1 MAGGSGDG
9 VFDDHRALEL
19 SSAAWDNFRQVGDL
33 NGAANALRSLVSAKC
48 ALLDH
53 DVVELARAGV
63 DVCHNSRGRQL
74 GTELAEAKML
84 LAFAEAAC
92 RSEPS
97 SILCSE
103 AIAATEKAHETF
115 LATGDA
121 VHRAESCV
129 WLAKLHVCQCREEN
143 SDSEHL
149 RLSKKASALA
159 FQIADLSGDTRGKAK
174 AWLAMAAA
182 AFVEDGEW
190 QPPAEKA
197 LEASQDV
204 GDPELEVE
212 ARLALASWHLQ
223 KGAPASC
230 LEHAQEVLDIL
241 QEQGA
246 GSHRQLEATRL
257 ACAAHVELEN
267 PGHAQRLARELLRS
281 AQVDST
287 LKVQAYA
294 SRLVASVQLA
304 AGDLDSESGAIVAAE
319 RAASLSRSCSDL
331 QAEARA
337 VLLVLQ
343 AARRK
348 LAKAPLSGQ
357 EGAKKTCLLAMQT
370 AFGLAD
376 ARDGLQLAVELL
388 GSTVETLSLLGKAS
402 EALPLATR
410 LQAVCEEDLSLL
422 ASILSARGKVMLESR
437 RFGECV
443 SSAQESARLYEES
456 GKQLEA
462 ASALS
467 VVAQAQMKQG
477 KLSASR
483 QNARRARRRFGEA
496 GDHEQE
502 IQLRLVVVRACLA
515 KDERGN
521 RQQRDAFREAQEAM
535 KMAAELGKADLMA
548 MTLAAYARACF
559 EMDQHDSCCQTV
571 EELLQMQACRSD
583 CRLSALYYG
592 ALASEKLGQYLNAK
606 RYAEQ
611 ALETEAAV
619 GTGNTLAE
627 QAMCISETEAA
638 EIIGECRVLC
648 DSLQKKLLL
657 TRATAPL
664 LVQEKWQQDEN
675 RRAPNSDRGD
685 STAVDLKCHKCGCRL
700 PWDCNFCPDCGAKQ
714 IKQDKQAAARPSAR
728 SHGPTEAQHSGRP
741 VKPAVQGG
749 FLNRAMQREEDAPLQ
764 RRIQEITG
772 KLLGLD
778 WQSIEGDVP
787 LSDIGLSSGA
797 AVMLRDELQAD
808 VRGIKLP
815 ATLFF
820 DNPTIREVLT
830 YLNR

>member
-1 MAGGSGDG
+1 MATESGDG
-9 VFDDHRALEL
+9 VFDDQRAQEL
-19 SSAAWDNFRQVGDL
+19 SSAAWDNCRQVGDM
-33 NGAANALRSLVSAKC
+33 NGAADALRSLVSAKC

-53 DVVELARAGV
+53 DVVEFARAGV
-63 DVCHNSRGRQL
+63 EECHNARDRQL
-74 GTELAEAKML
+74 GTEVAEAKML

-97 SILCSE
+97 STLCSE

-159 FQIADLSGDTRGKAK
+159 FQIADLSGDARGKAK

-182 AFVEDGEW
+182 AFLDGDW
-190 QPPAEKA
+190 QAPAEKA
-197 LEASQDV
+197 LEASQD
-204 GDPELEVE
+204 GNDPELEVE
-212 ARLALASWHLQ
+212 VRLALASWHLQ
-223 KGAPASC
+223 KGAPSSC

-294 SRLVASVQLA
+294 ARLVASVQLA
-304 AGDLDSESGAIVAAE
+304 AGDLDSESGAIAAAE

-422 ASILSARGKVMLESR
+422 APILSARGKVMLESR

-467 VVAQAQMKQG
+467 IVAQAQMKQG

-535 KMAAELGKADLMA
+535 KMAAELGKSDLMA
-548 MTLAAYARACF
+548 MTLAAYARASY
-559 EMDQHDSCCQTV
+559 EMGQYESCCETV
-571 EELLQMQACRSD
+571 EELLQMQARRSD

-619 GTGNTLAE
+619 AGNTLAE

-638 EIIGECRVLC
+638 DIIGECRVLC

-664 LVQEKWQQDEN
+664 LAQEKWQQDEN

-685 STAVDLKCHKCGCRL
+685 SAAVDLKCHKCGCRL
-700 PWDCNFCPDCGAKQ
+700 PWDCNFCPDCGARQ
-714 IKQDKQAAARPSAR
+714 IKQASRPSAR
-728 SHGPTEAQHSGRP
+728 SSPNPTAEAQHDSGRP

-749 FLNRAMQREEDAPLQ
+749 FLNRAMQREEDAPMQ
-764 RRIQEITG
+764 RRIQEIAG

-815 ATLFF
+815 PTLFF
-820 DNPTIREVLT
+820 DHPTIREVLT